1 MSETIKAWV
10 YSRID
15 APEDSHG
22 SLKHQDQQLC
32 EYAEKMGFKVVGHP
46 QDLAAAYNLDRPG
59 LKALTDAVKEKKVH
73 SLLVMDSF
81 RISLDS
87 KKTAAYG
94 AFLQSFGVRTYS
106 PGQGM
111 LEELSTPERIMKTGN
126 NIQQTSE

>member
-32 EYAEKMGFKVVGHP
+32 EYAEKMGFKVVGHS

-87 KKTAAYG
+87 KKTAA
-94 AFLQSFGVRTYS
+94 S

>member
-32 EYAEKMGFKVVGHP
+32 EYAEKDGNFKVVGHS

-59 LKALTDAVKEKKVH
+59 LKALTDAVKEQKSPFSSGDGFLLESALIRKRRQLMEH
-73 SLLVMDSF
+73 SFSPLVF
-81 RISLDS
+81 GRIHRARGCLKNFPLRRES
-87 KKTAAYG
+87 
-94 AFLQSFGVRTYS
+94 
-106 PGQGM
+106 
-111 LEELSTPERIMKTGN
+111 
-126 NIQQTSE
+126 